1 MTNPH
6 INIANDI
13 AMMAVDLD
21 HYRGA
26 LPDHLRFNAITCVRE
41 MHKFAQELLGEDA
54 GAIYNQEDA
63 PAIATIAALAEPE
76 NLSKQELIE
85 KCREQH
91 LTLIAQD
98 ETIQALCAKL
108 SAMCKTAHE
117 LGLQQHAL
125 VDSYDANDQE
135 AIAVQLRTLSD
146 RRKSFKK
153 PEVH

>member
-6 INIANDI
+6 INIASDI
-13 AMMAVDLD
+13 A
-21 HYRGA
+21 
-26 LPDHLRFNAITCVRE
+26 LPE
-41 MHKFAQELLGEDA
+41 K
-54 GAIYNQEDA
+54 
-63 PAIATIAALAEPE
+63 
-76 NLSKQELIE
+76 LSKPELIE

-125 VDSYDANDQE
+125 VDSFDANDRG
-135 AIAVQLRTLSD
+135 AITVQLRTLSD